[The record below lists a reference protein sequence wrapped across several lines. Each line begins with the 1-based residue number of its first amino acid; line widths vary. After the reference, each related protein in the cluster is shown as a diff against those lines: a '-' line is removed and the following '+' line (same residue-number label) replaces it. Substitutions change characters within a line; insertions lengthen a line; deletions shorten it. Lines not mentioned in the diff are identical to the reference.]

1 MCQVALAT
9 CHPAHYSREGEW
21 IKSLCSP
28 GVWSEFIFISIFCAL
43 MIAPIALVFAPFM
56 VSRHGKP
63 MLLLFTVLRGLF
75 ALSFLLKIYKDEC
88 DRSCAGIS
96 STWVVSSFAGINICR
111 VYLYLDIGSLF
122 ILRNY
127 YHLGNFIICR
137 NQYLQ
142 GLPLSRYG
150 KSLIILMWVVFVPI
164 FII

>member
-9 CHPAHYSREGEW
+9 CHPAHYSRAGEW

-28 GVWSEFIFISIFCAL
+28 GVWREFIFISIFCAIFAL

-75 ALSFLLKIYKDEC
+75 ALSFLLKIYKDEY

-111 VYLYLDIGSLF
+111 VYLYLDLGSL
-122 ILRNY
+122 LS
-127 YHLGNFIICR
+127 LGI
-137 NQYLQ
+137 
-142 GLPLSRYG
+142 
-150 KSLIILMWVVFVPI
+150 IILMWAVFVPI
-164 FII
+164 FVIHIIKSHHLQELRELSSG